1 MTLPFMKTL
10 AALLLSAAAIAAAP
24 AAASAAPAACPST
37 FSVLHD
43 DQIGTLAVP
52 AGAYQLTVS
61 DPALLPCAHAA
72 DLFRQF
78 LEDFDGKLPAPWRLD
93 AATLTFSGAA
103 GISFSIA
110 TAATPSGGGGQHPAT
125 GLRCPGVFQVMHNDH
140 IGVFTVPAGSYTVT
154 LLSAGPL
161 TCDQA
166 MSNFARFL
174 RDYDGRLQGLWLLDW
189 QNGTFIRGTWR
200 VGFRVEP
207 AVNPLPGPTPS
218 QWRPALPGHLPGA
231 AQRPHRRAGA
241 PARPLLGDTHLRREP
256 ELRGHDQAAR
266 GLPAACRRSGA
277 ATVEAAGHDGHLP
290 AAVGCGL
297 LDQAGVVNLIGIDP
311 FGDRLQPGSGTAF
324 VVLAA
329 FLIAFLAIRT
339 SARLTRGVSW
349 WPGGSRPAA
358 STSTTWCGG
367 SV

>member
-1 MTLPFMKTL
+1 MTLPFVKTL

-24 AAASAAPAACPST
+24 AAASAAPVACPAT

-43 DQIGTLAVP
+43 DQIGTLLVP

-78 LEDFDGKLPAPWRLD
+78 LEDFDGKLPSPWRLD
-93 AATLTFSGAA
+93 AATSTFSGAA

-110 TAATPSGGGGQHPAT
+110 TASTPSGGEGQHPAT

-140 IGVFTVPAGSYTVT
+140 IGVFKVPAGSYTVT

-174 RDYDGRLQGLWLLDW
+174 SDYDGRLQGLWLLDW

-218 QWRPALPGHLPGA
+218 SGGLRCPATFRVLHNDRIGA
-231 AQRPHRRAGA
+231 
-241 PARPLLGDTHLRREP
+241 
-256 ELRGHDQAAR
+256 
-266 GLPAACRRSGA
+266 
-277 ATVEAAGHDGHLP
+277 
-290 AAVGCGL
+290 
-297 LDQAGVVNLIGIDP
+297 
-311 FGDRLQPGSGTAF
+311 
-324 VVLAA
+324 
-329 FLIAFLAIRT
+329 LAIPRGRYWVTRT
-339 SARLTRGVSW
+339 SAASPSCAATTRLLAGFLQR
-349 WPGGSRPAA
+349 PDGGLPRPWRLQATTGTFLRPSGAGFSIKPA
-358 STSTTWCGG
+358 S
-367 SV
+367 

>member
-1 MTLPFMKTL
+1 MKLL
-10 AALLLSAAAIAAAP
+10 AALLVTAAAIAAVP
-24 AAASAAPAACPST
+24 AAASAAPAACPAT

-43 DQIGTLAVP
+43 DRIGTLSVP

-61 DPALLPCAHAA
+61 DPALLSCAHAA

-78 LEDFDGKLPAPWRLD
+78 LEDFDGRLPSPWQLD
-93 AATLTFSGAA
+93 AATSTFSGGP

-110 TAATPSGGGGQHPAT
+110 MAATPSGGGGQHPAT
-125 GLRCPGVFQVMHNDH
+125 GLRCPGVFQVLHNDH
-140 IGVFTVPAGSYTVT
+140 IGVFKVPAGPYTVT

-218 QWRPALPGHLPGA
+218 SGGLRCPATFRVLHNDRIGALRIPRGRYWVTRTATGQPSCAATTRLLAGFLQRADGRLPRPWRLQASTA
-231 AQRPHRRAGA
+231 TFTRP
-241 PARPLLGDTHLRREP
+241 
-256 ELRGHDQAAR
+256 
-266 GLPAACRRSGA
+266 SGA
-277 ATVEAAGHDGHLP
+277 GFSIKPV
-290 AAVGCGL
+290 
-297 LDQAGVVNLIGIDP
+297 
-311 FGDRLQPGSGTAF
+311 R
-324 VVLAA
+324 
-329 FLIAFLAIRT
+329 
-339 SARLTRGVSW
+339 
-349 WPGGSRPAA
+349 
-358 STSTTWCGG
+358 
-367 SV
+367 